1 MKFLALRSPVPSGT
15 RNVKAAFTLIELL
28 VVIAIIAI
36 LAAMLLPA
44 LARAKQKAVGIS
56 CMNNLKQL
64 QLAWMMYA
72 DDNQE
77 NLVPVGGITDLVVSP
92 SLALAAAHN
101 QWVFG
106 RVDAD
111 ASSDSATNTWFL
123 ENGLLFPYVKND
135 KIYKCP
141 ADPNVYKGTPTIRSM
156 SMNCWLNPLTPWNP
170 TTEIIYKKT
179 GDLARPGPA
188 NLFVFIDESINS
200 IDDGFFVANPS
211 PNYVNTWVNSPG
223 TYHGN
228 GGGLSYADGHSE
240 IKSWK
245 DANLLGANRSQK
257 YSSTSVMA
265 DNSGDLSWLQQRS
278 TVLQ

>member
-1 MKFLALRSPVPSGT
+1 
-15 RNVKAAFTLIELL
+15 
-28 VVIAIIAI
+28 
-36 LAAMLLPA
+36 LPA
-44 LARAKQKAVGIS
+44 FARAKQKASGIS

-77 NLVPVGGITDLVVSP
+77 TLVPVGGIMDLVVSP
-92 SLALAAAHN
+92 SLTLAAAHN

-156 SMNCWLNPLTPWNP
+156 SLNCWLNPLTAWNQDTGSP
-170 TTEIIYKKT
+170 TELIYRKT
-179 GDLARPGPA
+179 GDLARPGPS

-200 IDDGFFVANPS
+200 IDDGFFVCTPS
-211 PNYVNTWVNSPG
+211 PTYANKWVNSPG

-245 DANLLGANRSQK
+245 DANLLGANKSQK
-257 YSSTSVMA
+257 YSGTSVNA
-265 DNSGDLSWLQQRS
+265 DSSGDLSWLQQRS
-278 TVLQ
+278 TVYQ